1 MIEQQKLI
9 IEQAWD
15 NRELL
20 NDSKT
25 QESIR
30 YVIEEL
36 DKGRLRVSEPVEGK
50 WIVHE
55 WIKKAVILYF
65 PIQKM
70 KTIEAGPM
78 EYHDKIPLKKNYSE
92 KKIRI
97 CSGCCIIWG
106 HTRRAHYLGAW
117 NLMDEPR

>member
-30 YVIEEL
+30 T
-36 DKGRLRVSEPVEGK
+36 S
-50 WIVHE
+50 
-55 WIKKAVILYF
+55 
-65 PIQKM
+65 
-70 KTIEAGPM
+70 
-78 EYHDKIPLKKNYSE
+78 LKNWTKDVFVFQSLLKEN
-92 KKIRI
+92 
-97 CSGCCIIWG
+97 G
-106 HTRRAHYLGAW
+106 
-117 NLMDEPR
+117 

>member
-36 DKGRLRVSEPVEGK
+36 DKGRLRVSEPFEGQ

-65 PIQKM
+65 PIQN
-70 KTIEAGPM
+70 TITSM
-78 EYHDKIPLKKNYSE
+78 IPQK
-92 KKIRI
+92 
-97 CSGCCIIWG
+97 
-106 HTRRAHYLGAW
+106 HTR
-117 NLMDEPR
+117 

>member
-1 MIEQQKLI
+1 MIEQQKII

-36 DKGRLRVSEPVEGK
+36 DKGRLRVSRLGLYA
-50 WIVHE
+50 
-55 WIKKAVILYF
+55 IKTVQNMGTSSF
-65 PIQKM
+65 
-70 KTIEAGPM
+70 
-78 EYHDKIPLKKNYSE
+78 
-92 KKIRI
+92 
-97 CSGCCIIWG
+97 
-106 HTRRAHYLGAW
+106 
-117 NLMDEPR
+117 

>member
-30 YVIEEL
+30 YVIEE
-36 DKGRLRVSEPVEGK
+36 
-50 WIVHE
+50 
-55 WIKKAVILYF
+55 
-65 PIQKM
+65 
-70 KTIEAGPM
+70 
-78 EYHDKIPLKKNYSE
+78 
-92 KKIRI
+92 
-97 CSGCCIIWG
+97 
-106 HTRRAHYLGAW
+106 
-117 NLMDEPR
+117 

>member
-36 DKGRLRVSEPVEGK
+36 DKGRLRVSEPIGGK

-55 WIKKAVILYF
+55 W
-65 PIQKM
+65 
-70 KTIEAGPM
+70 G
-78 EYHDKIPLKKNYSE
+78 
-92 KKIRI
+92 
-97 CSGCCIIWG
+97 
-106 HTRRAHYLGAW
+106 
-117 NLMDEPR
+117 